1 MNKTELLE
9 KFHEIAVSPRAQM
22 DRYLAEGKKV
32 VLAAPVYTPEELVHA
47 MGAVPMGVWGADVE
61 LNKAKTYFP
70 AFICSIVQSIVELGM
85 NGDYKGASAI
95 MVPHLCDSLKAMGQN
110 FHCAVPEIPFIPVCY
125 PQNRKPEYGL
135 EFTISA
141 YERVVRDL
149 AAATGLTLKP
159 DALAASIAVYNE
171 HNAVMR
177 ELSAAL
183 AIHGEITACQRSD
196 IFKSAFFIR
205 KEEHTALVRQLLKA
219 LQAEPA
225 ERTDKIPVMISG
237 ILADSPKFNK
247 ILDENALHIVVDD
260 LANQSRQYRTD
271 APVTDDPMRDL
282 AVKFQNTD
290 NCSLLYDPKKGRVGY
305 IVDLC
310 KKNRVKGLIIAI
322 TKFCDPEEFDYPL
335 IKRACDENKIPNVMV
350 EVDRQMVE
358 YGQVQTT
365 LDAFREVI
373 SE

>member
-70 AFICSIVQSIVELGM
+70 AFLCSIVQSIVELGM

-110 FHCAVPEIPFIPVCY
+110 FRCAVPDIPFIPVCY

-141 YERVVRDL
+141 YERVARDL
-149 AAATGLTLKP
+149 SAATGLTLKP

-196 IFKSAFFIR
+196 IFKSAR
-205 KEEHTALVRQLLKA
+205 PAHPRSHPPRPPQPHLHPLLLHA
-219 LQAEPA
+219 QPAAHGAGPAAAEGP
-225 ERTDKIPVMISG
+225 SG
-237 ILADSPKFNK
+237 
-247 ILDENALHIVVDD
+247 
-260 LANQSRQYRTD
+260 
-271 APVTDDPMRDL
+271 
-282 AVKFQNTD
+282 
-290 NCSLLYDPKKGRVGY
+290 
-305 IVDLC
+305 
-310 KKNRVKGLIIAI
+310 
-322 TKFCDPEEFDYPL
+322 
-335 IKRACDENKIPNVMV
+335 RACGA
-350 EVDRQMVE
+350 DRQDPRHDLRHS
-358 YGQVQTT
+358 GGQPQVQQ
-365 LDAFREVI
+365 DPG
-373 SE
+373 